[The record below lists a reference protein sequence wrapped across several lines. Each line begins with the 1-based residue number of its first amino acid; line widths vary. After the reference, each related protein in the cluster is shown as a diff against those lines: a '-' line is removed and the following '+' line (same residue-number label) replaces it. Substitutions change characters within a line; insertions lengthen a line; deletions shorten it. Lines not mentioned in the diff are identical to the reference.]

1 MPHSK
6 QAIVSFKADPSLVE
20 ALRGVH
26 NRSAFIRAAV
36 LSALENTC
44 PLCSGAG
51 ILTPEQKAH
60 WDAFAVGHTV
70 TECGDC
76 HEWHLTCSLESEP
89 CESHVHDGET
99 ASDSAGQP

>member
-1 MPHSK
+1 MPNGK
-6 QAIVSFKADPSLVE
+6 QAIVSFKAEPSLVE

-60 WDAFAVGHTV
+60 WDAFAVDHTV

-76 HEWHLTCSLESEP
+76 HEWHLTCALESDHG
-89 CESHVHDGET
+89 ESHVHDAKS
-99 ASDSAGQP
+99 ASDTERPS

>member
-1 MPHSK
+1 MSNYK
-6 QAIVSFKADPSLVE
+6 QAIVSFKAEPSLVE
-20 ALRGVH
+20 ALRGVP

-60 WDAFAVGHTV
+60 WDAFAVDHTV

-76 HEWHLTCSLESEP
+76 HEWHLTCALESEP
-89 CESHVHDGET
+89 YESHVHDAKT
-99 ASDSAGQP
+99 ASDAANKS